1 MFGKLID
8 FLVIIK
14 KHKDKTA
21 LFLQA
26 DLMAEVPAQVRW
38 AWVRISRQRKIL
50 LPRNLNKTPLSSVL
64 IINYGEKSDSLPYLV
79 EHLFGVAGRDAE
91 SGALLGHF
99 CRRKANA
106 DGGDVAL

>member
-38 AWVRISRQRKIL
+38 AWVRISRQQKIFFYLEISIKTLLSCANYLGHYQLWRKI
-50 LPRNLNKTPLSSVL
+50 
-64 IINYGEKSDSLPYLV
+64 
-79 EHLFGVAGRDAE
+79 
-91 SGALLGHF
+91 
-99 CRRKANA
+99 
-106 DGGDVAL
+106 

>member
-38 AWVRISRQRKIL
+38 AWVLISRQQKIFF
-50 LPRNLNKTPLSSVL
+50 TS
-64 IINYGEKSDSLPYLV
+64 KSQ
-79 EHLFGVAGRDAE
+79 
-91 SGALLGHF
+91 
-99 CRRKANA
+99 
-106 DGGDVAL
+106 